1 MSSNQNPPD
10 GVQALRDALSEVDP
24 KALAKALEEVTAA
37 SKRKTPQLGEPVV
50 PTDDAQPH

>member
-10 GVQALRDALSEVDP
+10 GVKVLRDALSEVDP

-37 SKRKTPQLGEPVV
+37 SKRKTPQLGEPVAAS
-50 PTDDAQPH
+50 DDAQQH

>member
-10 GVQALRDALSEVDP
+10 GVKVLRDALSEVDP

-37 SKRKTPQLGEPVV
+37 SKRKTPQLGEPLV
-50 PTDDAQPH
+50 PSADAQQH